1 VTQLVSEQPI
11 TLANEFAEVEVSRVN
26 TRNGAR
32 LRIFVPS
39 SGAEILLCPLE
50 LEALT
55 GKDHEFFS
63 GLLADGLA

>member
-1 VTQLVSEQPI
+1 VNEEPI
-11 TLANEFAEVEVSRVN
+11 SLANEFAEVEVSKVS

-39 SGAEILLCPLE
+39 SGSEILLCPLE

-55 GKDHEFFS
+55 GQDHEFFS